1 MAITTKIRGSSQI
14 IAGTI
19 TNTEINASAGITEGK
34 LSFSSTG
41 GHDHNGTNSTLISGA
56 NITGHFVYNEIPTG
70 TINSSNTLFTLANT
84 PLVSSGTTCSMDMY
98 LNGVHLQ
105 PGTSNVHNDFFIT
118 STAATVVTT
127 TFAPTTGDLIVVT
140 YLK

>member
-1 MAITTKIRGSSQI
+1 MAITTKIRSSQI
-14 IAGTI
+14 LAGTI

-70 TINSSNTLFTLANT
+70 TINSSNTVFTLANT
-84 PLVSSGTTCSMDMY
+84 PLVSSGIACSLDMY

-105 PGTSNVHNDFFIT
+105 PGTSNTHNDFFIT

-140 YLK
+140 YMK